1 MYEKYR
7 AEYASKLVSVDE
19 ALSHIKD
26 GDVIGAGAAAS
37 EPYCLL
43 SRLHTLNGKVH
54 GLKFYSGLGM
64 RDYPF
69 LSDPACQE
77 TFQTDCVFMM
87 APGRAAHR
95 KGLTSVYP
103 ASLHNGA
110 GRWMDYNGVNVFM
123 AAVTPM
129 DKHGYFR
136 MSMCL
141 IHEMDM
147 LEKADLVILEVTPD
161 MPTIFGENTVHI
173 SQVDFVVEGNGKMP
187 EIPSAEPSAVE
198 RAIGAHIAELI
209 HDGDTIQLGIGGI
222 PDSVGKCL
230 MDKHDLGVHTEM
242 ITNCMYDLV
251 KAGVITN
258 RKKTLHKGKIVGA
271 FTLGN
276 RELYDFLDMNPGI
289 AIMSGSY
296 VNHPATIAQIDNMVS
311 VNTTLNVD
319 LSGQCASETIGSLQ
333 YSGSGGQSDTAIGAL
348 HARGGRNV
356 IAVKSVAHTKNGD
369 VSAIN
374 AQLPMG
380 SVVTLSRNDIDYIVT
395 EYGVAPMRGRSV
407 RERVNNLI
415 AVAHPDFRE
424 QLRQDAQRLML
435 W

>member
-1 MYEKYR
+1 MYENYQ
-7 AEYASKLVSVDE
+7 AQYAAKLVSVEE
-19 ALSHIKD
+19 ALSHIQD

-37 EPYCLL
+37 EPCCLM
-43 SRLHTLNGKVH
+43 SKLHTLNGKVH
-54 GLKFYSGLGM
+54 GLRFYSGLGM

-77 TFQTDCVFMM
+77 SFQTDCVFMM
-87 APGRAAHR
+87 GPGRAAHR
-95 KGLTSVYP
+95 KGLSSVYP

-110 GRWMDYNGVNVFM
+110 ARWMDHNPVNVFM

-161 MPTIFGENTVHI
+161 MPTIFGENVVHI
-173 SQVDFVVEGNGKMP
+173 SQVDYIVEGDGKMP
-187 EIPSAEPSAVE
+187 QIPAAEPTAVE
-198 RAIGAHIAELI
+198 RAIGAHIADLI

-230 MDKHDLGVHTEM
+230 MGKHDLGVHTEM
-242 ITNCMYDLV
+242 ITNCMLDLV
-251 KAGVITN
+251 EAGVITG
-258 RKKTLHKGKIVGA
+258 RKKSLHKGKIVGA

-276 RELYDFLDMNPGI
+276 QNLYDFLDQNPGI
-289 AIMSGSY
+289 AIMPGSY
-296 VNHPATIAQIDNMVS
+296 VNHPSVVAQNNNMVS

-348 HARGGRNV
+348 HANGGRNI

-374 AQLPMG
+374 AQLPLG

-415 AVAHPDFRE
+415 AIAHPDYRE
-424 QLRQDAQRLML
+424 QLRQDAQKLLL